1 MPKSRTR
8 PSKASGA
15 LAGALLFGASPAFAQ
30 MTVFDPWNYAIQ
42 GALQSLQ
49 QGMSSTLTAIT
60 NQLTATGPLGTLLG
74 SAQYGSVT
82 ALLQQGFTQ
91 NANYAKAQVDAQ
103 SQIIDG
109 ALTSN
114 ARFPARYPQR
124 IDPRRTNDKLGPLRR
139 ARRRPDGH
147 RLRRAKLEGH
157 SVHSGRRR

>member
-42 GALQSLQ
+42 GALKSLQ
-49 QGMSSTLTAIT
+49 QGMSSTLTSIT

-91 NANYAKAQVDAQ
+91 
-103 SQIIDG
+103 DG
-109 ALTSN
+109 QLRQGAS
-114 ARFPARYPQR
+114 
-124 IDPRRTNDKLGPLRR
+124 RRPKPGH
-139 ARRRPDGH
+139 RRRLDLQRALSSAISATH
-147 RLRRAKLEGH
+147 RSATNKR
-157 SVHSGRRR
+157 